1 MKKLL
6 ATAVASAFAM
16 PALAADV
23 TVSGDVE
30 YKFNQ
35 GDANSAAIGDSDITV
50 SASEDLGNGMS
61 ASVYLVNASNAS
73 TFASALS
80 ISGAFGTFE
89 IGNDNDFAAA
99 MFDDGHDVGE
109 SAGGDAIGL
118 GLSDQVATAGLKLN
132 LVEGLTVGLSYSAES
147 SATTNSD
154 TATAITG
161 TRSDTV
167 ANETATSVAI
177 SYQMN
182 GVSLHYGVV
191 DVDTTDTTYTNPSTY
206 GASVAYGPV
215 YIGYNKVKNNLG
227 QADTQITGLGATY
240 NYGPGKFYTEFV
252 DSTDSG
258 GTEREERVYGVSYAM
273 GGVNLYAES
282 SSVDDATSNTTL
294 GVEYSF

>member
-16 PALAADV
+16 PAMAADV
-23 TVSGDVE
+23 TLSGDVE
-30 YKFNQ
+30 YRFNQ
-35 GDANSAAIGDSDITV
+35 GDANSAAVGDSDIKV

-109 SAGGDAIGL
+109 AAGGDAISL
-118 GLSDQVATAGLKLN
+118 GLQSVATAGLKLN
-132 LVEGLTVGLSYSAES
+132 LVEGLTVGLSYTAES
-147 SATTNSD
+147 SAATPSD

-161 TRSDTV
+161 TRSDTY
-167 ANETATSVAI
+167 ASETATSVAI
-177 SYQMN
+177 AYSMN
-182 GVSLHYGVV
+182 GISAHYGVA
-191 DVDTTDTTYTNPSTY
+191 DVDTTDTTYADPSTY
-206 GASVAYGPV
+206 GFSVAYGPIFV
-215 YIGYNKVKNNLG
+215 GYNKVKNNMG
-227 QADTQITGLGATY
+227 QQDTQITGIGGTY
-240 NYGPGKFYTEFV
+240 NYGPGKFYTEFL
-252 DSTDSG
+252 DSTDTG
-258 GTEREERVYGVSYAM
+258 GTEREERVYGVSYKM

-282 SSVDDATSNTTL
+282 ASVDSATSTTTL

>member
-35 GDANSAAIGDSDITV
+35 GDANSASVGDSDIKV

-109 SAGGDAIGL
+109 SAGGDAISL
-118 GLSDQVATAGLKLN
+118 GLQTTVTAGLKLN

-147 SATTNSD
+147 SAATPSD
-154 TATAITG
+154 TSTAITG
-161 TRSDTV
+161 TRSDTI
-167 ANETATSVAI
+167 ATETATSVAV
-177 SYQMN
+177 SYKMN

-206 GASVAYGPV
+206 GASVAYGPI

-240 NYGPGKFYTEFV
+240 NYGPGKFYAEFV
-252 DSTDSG
+252 DSTDTA

-282 SSVDDATSNTTL
+282 SSVDDATSNTTV